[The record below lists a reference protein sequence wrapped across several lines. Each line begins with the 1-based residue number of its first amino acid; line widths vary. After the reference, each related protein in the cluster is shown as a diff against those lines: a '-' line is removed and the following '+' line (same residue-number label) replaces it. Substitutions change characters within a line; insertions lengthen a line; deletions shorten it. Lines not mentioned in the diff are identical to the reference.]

1 MSRNKIQPTFSDT
14 SNQIVPIGRLAP
26 LDGISFNRFLDL
38 SKIDRSIA
46 EQVAKSVNSYLPA
59 VPGAVPLTAEILLK
73 LKQGQL
79 RVVFSPE
86 VQKALEEG
94 TARLAKRGQS
104 TIAKALNKATG
115 KFVETG
121 EVVKGSVSYASLSVS
136 AALVVIQAAHMISA
150 ADLANTLNEVSNKL
164 DVMLH
169 YRRIDQY
176 AQFASVYYEVQRITG
191 KPVDASD
198 RIQTLIDTRKV
209 QSELIKLREMWREEA
224 KADLNNIRNDPGWI
238 LVDAVTSRK
247 RREKSKNQTMMR
259 AAAQRF
265 RSMDYAFRLERLLLV
280 ALPELEVES
289 THVDSQIADLV
300 PVIRLFEEKVSA
312 RYLGEEEGQWAK
324 FLDAIKARMGQFEPY
339 IEAEPVQLALPNG
352 MAQSYI
358 GEISAAQVLSIRDV
372 DMVPNGKSA

>member
-1 MSRNKIQPTFSDT
+1 MSRNKIQPTFSDP
-14 SNQIVPIGRLAP
+14 SSQIVPIGRLAP
-26 LDGISFNRFLDL
+26 LDGITFNRFLDL

-59 VPGAVPLTAEILLK
+59 VPGAVPLTADILLK

-94 TARLAKRGQS
+94 AARLAKRGQS
-104 TIAKALNKATG
+104 TIAKAINKATG

-121 EVVKGSVSYASLSVS
+121 ELVKGSVSYASLSAS

-150 ADLANTLNEVSNKL
+150 TDLAKTLDEVSNKL
-164 DVMLH
+164 ELMLH
-169 YRRIDQY
+169 YREIDQL
-176 AQFASVYYEVQRITG
+176 AQLESVYYEVARITG
-191 KPVDASD
+191 KQVGSSD
-198 RIQTLIDTRKV
+198 RIQTLSDARRF
-209 QSELIKLREMWREEA
+209 QSELIKLRAIWREEA

-238 LVDAVTSRK
+238 LIDAVTSRK
-247 RREKSKNQTMMR
+247 GKEKSKNQKMIR
-259 AAAQRF
+259 AAARRF
-265 RSMDYAFRLERLLLV
+265 RGIDYAFRLERILLV
-280 ALPELEVES
+280 ALPELDVES
-289 THVDSQIADLV
+289 THVDGQIVDLV
-300 PVIRLFEEKVSA
+300 NVIRLFEEKISA
-312 RYLGEEEGQWAK
+312 RYLGEEAGQWAK

-339 IEAEPVQLALPNG
+339 MGAEPVQLALPNG